1 MIVLPDALRDTH
13 RVSEEQPSAAG
24 APPAA
29 ASPSDQKANNP
40 EPAKES
46 PWWKNPA
53 IAVPAIIG
61 IIGVVVSAYLA
72 LNPRAAP
79 EVDNATLCREKHSDA
94 REVPVE
100 AEGQSPSRF
109 SGCVWPPV
117 LGADPDGY
125 WTVQVREFEIPG
137 SYAAQKFTTI
147 QVFSTS
153 CFALTLDYRFLS
165 QGTVA
170 HSRFTVDTVQT
181 VSGYDGQVLNLYAEV
196 PDPPQEVLQAQD
208 THLIVLIN
216 SRYTLHRVRCT
227 DSDAEE

>member
-1 MIVLPDALRDTH
+1 M
-13 RVSEEQPSAAG
+13 SEEQPSAAG

-29 ASPSDQKANNP
+29 ASPPEQKASDP
-40 EPAKES
+40 EQAEES
-46 PWWKNPA
+46 PWWKNAA
-53 IAVPAIIG
+53 IVVPAIIG

-79 EVDNATLCREKHSDA
+79 EVDNATLCRQKHPDA
-94 REVPVE
+94 KEVPVE
-100 AEGQSPSRF
+100 VEARSPSRF

-125 WTVQVREFEIPG
+125 WTVQVQDFEIPG
-137 SYAAQKFTTI
+137 SYAAQKFTAI

-153 CFALTLDYRFLS
+153 CFALTLDYRFFS
-165 QGTVA
+165 QGTAA

-181 VSGYDGQVLNLYAEV
+181 VSGYDGEVVNLYAEV
-196 PDPPQEVLQAQD
+196 PNPPHEVLQAQD

-227 DSDAEE
+227 DSGGDG